1 MLKNESEH
9 RLTGWL
15 ENSEHVLPIRIYY
28 EDTDAAGIVYY
39 SNYLKYAERA
49 RTEMI
54 RFLGIENR
62 QLMSEKGLAFVVRR
76 CLTEY
81 LQPAYLDDEVTVCT
95 RIKEVRG
102 ASFTAIQKIIRNIGE
117 SDETL
122 LVNLEIYL
130 ACINKNQRPVRM
142 PADISNAV
150 NALQQA

>member
-15 ENSEHVLPIRIYY
+15 ENSEHFLPIRIYY

-81 LQPAYLDDEVTVCT
+81 L
-95 RIKEVRG
+95 
-102 ASFTAIQKIIRNIGE
+102 N
-117 SDETL
+117 
-122 LVNLEIYL
+122 
-130 ACINKNQRPVRM
+130 
-142 PADISNAV
+142 
-150 NALQQA
+150 

>member
-1 MLKNESEH
+1 M
-9 RLTGWL
+9 
-15 ENSEHVLPIRIYY
+15 
-28 EDTDAAGIVYY
+28 
-39 SNYLKYAERA
+39 
-49 RTEMI
+49 
-54 RFLGIENR
+54 
-62 QLMSEKGLAFVVRR
+62 
-76 CLTEY
+76 
-81 LQPAYLDDEVTVCT
+81 
-95 RIKEVRG
+95 RG